1 MFASIPADYN
11 FSVNFMIMIPETSRR
26 NTVNLEPYQ
35 MLDMYYLIYFS
46 QPPEEVGILTIT
58 SMLRK
63 KGQFWRNKRTYSGS
77 HNY

>member
-35 MLDMYYLIYFS
+35 MLDMYYLFFTTTRRGRYSYHYFYVT
-46 QPPEEVGILTIT
+46 EE
-58 SMLRK
+58 
-63 KGQFWRNKRTYSGS
+63 RTVLEK
-77 HNY
+77 

>member
-1 MFASIPADYN
+1 MVKCFDKHNSMFASIPADYN

-58 SMLRK
+58 YVTEEGTVLEK
-63 KGQFWRNKRTYSGS
+63 
-77 HNY
+77 